1 MAAGESYCIMFPG
14 DYFFM
19 LQEESEYNT
28 AEKDG
33 DYTVGFF
40 IQLKEKGQKAVLEWC
55 MSVGL
60 IASKYECPKCG
71 NDMRL
76 CPRKGSIDGFKWR
89 CRRKVAETFHEVSKS
104 IRKGTWFNFSH
115 LSICDILLVNRYWF
129 GRCMNDFV
137 VQEMKLNKNTV
148 VDWYMCCREVCMA
161 SVMNESIAIGGT
173 GTYVEIYENKF
184 GKLKSGRM
192 DVNGSW
198 VFCGIER
205 ETKKYFFRVVE
216 QRSKEDLFLVLEQWV
231 LPGSTI
237 ISDLWR
243 VYDCLSDEDFVNLK
257 DEHSLTYIVS
267 DPSGEHDGTGNS
279 WSSVKEFLKYH
290 AAHSAGHFDAYFAE
304 FIWRWSRDHS
314 FSDDVFRDFIQAVIS
329 MFPPPERD
337 IPPT

>member
-104 IRKGTWFNFSH
+104 IRK
-115 LSICDILLVNRYWF
+115 
-129 GRCMNDFV
+129 
-137 VQEMKLNKNTV
+137 
-148 VDWYMCCREVCMA
+148 
-161 SVMNESIAIGGT
+161 
-173 GTYVEIYENKF
+173 
-184 GKLKSGRM
+184 
-192 DVNGSW
+192 
-198 VFCGIER
+198 
-205 ETKKYFFRVVE
+205 
-216 QRSKEDLFLVLEQWV
+216 
-231 LPGSTI
+231 
-237 ISDLWR
+237 DLWR